1 MRGRTAPPHPGIY
14 RVPPPPPG
22 RFTSW
27 MAREILNFNSVR
39 YRKSNIIIQEF
50 WERFLS
56 NVVSWN
62 EFVHRLMSHSVWN
75 HIACLYYIL
84 TGESKW
90 LNSCISLKIKK
101 YFKSHHVLSFF
112 RCYFHFF
119 CSLCINYDLQNE
131 KKGWR
136 TKMLRMYSNHNKW
149 QAAIYG
155 STVWEAAGCTT
166 QHQNQRILIEHKF
179 TLHMHLHNLQRKRFL
194 NISVFSPFPSWS
206 FIGVHA

>member
-1 MRGRTAPPHPGIY
+1 MRGRAAPPHPGIY
-14 RVPPPPPG
+14 RVPPPPG
-22 RFTSW
+22 RFTPW
-27 MAREILNFNSVR
+27 MARKILNFNSVR
-39 YRKSNIIIQEF
+39 YRKSNRIIQEF

-84 TGESKW
+84 TVESKW

-101 YFKSHHVLSFF
+101 YFKSHHVLPFF

-149 QAAIYG
+149 QAAIYR

-166 QHQNQRILIEHKF
+166 QHQNQRILMKYKF
-179 TLHMHLHNLQRKRFL
+179 TLHMHLHNLQRKRF
-194 NISVFSPFPSWS
+194 
-206 FIGVHA
+206 